1 MENMHFG
8 EVSGDASWPSDYTE
22 QPKNNQKG
30 PVFNPGILVTV
41 EEDMVGFQVHRS
53 QHNLEGSGA
62 VEVPGLFSD
71 NGPRTTL
78 RKFPMFL
85 G

>member
-1 MENMHFG
+1 MENMHFDELLG
-8 EVSGDASWPSDYTE
+8 NASQPPDHTNH
-22 QPKNNQKG
+22 PKNNQKG
-30 PVFNPGILVTV
+30 PSLNAGILVTV